1 MPKLVVTRGLPAS
14 GKTTWALKWLREDP
28 VNRVRVNRDEI
39 RKMGFNNFY
48 SGTDTEPLT
57 IKFRDRLIDE
67 ALASGKDVVNDD
79 TNLSAKQLKPL
90 MRIAQT
96 LGAEFEVVD
105 LTNVSREEC
114 VSRNWARKLKGERGV
129 PDGVIESMHQRFIQ
143 GRQYPLDVPE
153 TVHTD
158 GNLYEAYRPD
168 INLPLA
174 VIFDIDGT
182 VAHMNGRSPY
192 DYSKVST
199 DTPDRAVIETA
210 QLYANAGY
218 QVIFLSGRKFEC
230 HNDTL
235 EWLHTHTYI
244 DDLQLLM
251 RKTGDDRR
259 DAVVKYELFD
269 NYVRF
274 NYNVV
279 GVYDDR
285 NQVVDMWRKLGLKTY
300 QVEEGNF

>member
-1 MPKLVVTRGLPAS
+1 MPKLIVTRGLPAS

-39 RKMGFNNFY
+39 RKMGFSNFY

-57 IKFRDRLIDE
+57 VKFRDRLIDE

-105 LTNVSREEC
+105 LSNVPLEEC
-114 VSRNWARKLKGERGV
+114 TSRNWARKLAGERGV
-129 PDGVIESMHQRFIQ
+129 PDGVIEGMHRKFVK
-143 GRQYPLDVPE
+143 GRQYPLDVPK

-158 GNLYEAYRPD
+158 GCLYEPYTPD

-192 DYSKVST
+192 DYSKVLT
-199 DTPDRAVIETA
+199 DLPDRAVIETA
-210 QLYANAGY
+210 HLYDKAGY
-218 QVIFLSGRKFEC
+218 QVIFLSGRKYEC
-230 HNDTL
+230 FNDTM
-235 EWLHTHTYI
+235 EWLCTYVDI
-244 DDLQLLM
+244 GFQLLM
-251 RKTGDDRR
+251 RPDGDDRR
-259 DAVVKYELFD
+259 DAIVKYELFD
-269 NYVRF
+269 KYLRSE
-274 NYNVV
+274 YNVV
-279 GVYDDR
+279 SVYDDR